1 VVAFFVR
8 KNPFEQKCGIK
19 FNDRTSEKFM
29 NEYWPIVVI
38 ILQLIFLEG
47 ILSIDNAAVI
57 GALVSPLP
65 DNQEVPWPGRLQKL
79 GKILHPF
86 LGFQR
91 LAALRVGLLG
101 AYIGRG
107 AMLFFTSFLIHNSWI
122 KLIGAVYLIH
132 LAFDNLED
140 MHGSGDD
147 DGSIEP
153 IKVRSFWAT
162 VLTVETMDLVFS
174 IDNVVAAVS
183 LSEQLWVVLLGVGIG
198 ILTMRFAAGI
208 FSYAVERE
216 PILKQAAY
224 ILVLNIGVELILD
237 QVWHIEIT
245 DLLRFGIS
253 VLTIL
258 LALAYAHIPFLQ
270 KFRFV
275 LIWLAQG
282 IGIINEFVD
291 WLFLPFKTLL
301 NLVAGLFVR
310 TPEIQRAE

>member
-1 VVAFFVR
+1 
-8 KNPFEQKCGIK
+8 
-19 FNDRTSEKFM
+19 M

-38 ILQLIFLEG
+38 VLQLIFLEG

-65 DNQEVPWPGRLQKL
+65 DDQDVPWPAGLQKL
-79 GKILHPF
+79 GKILDPF
-86 LGFQR
+86 LGHQR

-101 AYIGRG
+101 AYVGRG
-107 AMLFFTSFLIHNSWI
+107 TMLFLTSFLIHNSWI
-122 KLIGAVYLIH
+122 KLIGAFYLIH
-132 LAFDNLED
+132 LAFDSLED
-140 MHGSGDD
+140 MTSGDGD
-147 DGSIEP
+147 EDGEIKP
-153 IKVRSFWAT
+153 IKVQSFWAT
-162 VLTVETMDLVFS
+162 VLTVEIMDLIFS

-183 LSEQLWVVLLGVGIG
+183 LSDMVWVVMLGVGIG

-237 QVWHIEIT
+237 QVWHVEIP

-253 VLTIL
+253 VATIVF
-258 LALAYAHIPFLQ
+258 ALAYAHSPFLQ
-270 KFRFV
+270 KFRFI

-282 IGIINEFVD
+282 IGIINELVD
-291 WLFLPFKTLL
+291 WVFIPFKAIFSLI
-301 NLVAGLFVR
+301 VGLFVR
-310 TPEIQRAE
+310 MPKPQPAD

>member
-1 VVAFFVR
+1 V
-8 KNPFEQKCGIK
+8 
-19 FNDRTSEKFM
+19 
-29 NEYWPIVVI
+29 IV
-38 ILQLIFLEG
+38 LQLIFLEG

-65 DNQEVPWPGRLQKL
+65 EDQDVPWPKGLQKL
-79 GKILHPF
+79 GAILHPF
-86 LGFQR
+86 LGYQR
-91 LAALRVGLLG
+91 IAALRVGLLG
-101 AYIGRG
+101 AYVGRG

-122 KLIGAVYLIH
+122 KLIGAAYLIH
-132 LAFDNLED
+132 LAFDSLEG
-140 MHGSGDD
+140 MAGGNGDE
-147 DGSIEP
+147 DGVIKP
-153 IKVRSFWAT
+153 IKAQTFWAT
-162 VLTVETMDLVFS
+162 VLTVEVMDLIFS

-183 LSEQLWVVLLGVGIG
+183 LSKLLWVVMLGVGIG

-224 ILVLNIGVELILD
+224 ILVFNIGIELILD
-237 QVWHIEIT
+237 QVWHIEIP

-253 VLTIL
+253 VVTIL

-282 IGIINEFVD
+282 IEIVNEFVD
-291 WLFLPFKTLL
+291 WVFAPIKGLFGLI
-301 NLVAGLFVR
+301 VGLFVR
-310 TPEIQRAE
+310 SPNPQGAE

>member
-1 VVAFFVR
+1 M
-8 KNPFEQKCGIK
+8 
-19 FNDRTSEKFM
+19 S
-29 NEYWPIVVI
+29 EYWPIVVI
-38 ILQLIFLEG
+38 VLQLIFLEG

-65 DNQEVPWPGRLQKL
+65 NDEEVPWPGALNKL

-86 LGFQR
+86 LGYQR
-91 LAALRVGLLG
+91 MAALRVGLLG
-101 AYIGRG
+101 AYVGRG
-107 AMLFFTSFLIHNSWI
+107 AMLFLTSFLIHNSWI

-140 MHGSGDD
+140 ATGGGDE
-147 DGSIEP
+147 DGEVKP
-153 IKVRSFWAT
+153 IKVQSFWAT
-162 VLTVETMDLVFS
+162 VLTVEIMDLIFS

-183 LSEQLWVVLLGVGIG
+183 LSDMIWVVMLGVGIG
-198 ILTMRFAAGI
+198 ILTMRYAAGI

-237 QVWHIEIT
+237 QVWHIELP
-245 DLLRFGIS
+245 DLVRFGIS
-253 VLTIL
+253 VVTIL

-275 LIWLAQG
+275 LMWLAKG
-282 IGIINEFVD
+282 IGIVNEFVD
-291 WLFLPFKTLL
+291 WLFLPFKAVF
-301 NLVAGLFVR
+301 NLIAGLFVR
-310 TPEIQRAE
+310 KSESQMAE